1 MAAKEQ
7 LPKRTLM
14 WLEPLMDKISKLG
27 IACSMWHTSMKAFYR
42 KQQDRFSFGEQNAG
56 MTKTWEQYLDKDV
69 TLTEHCKAQS
79 AYMIDMET
87 SNNDMTYMCWCDNQ
101 SGAYIAGE
109 ILVEEGVAQDYAVL
123 FDEAAYYP
131 NGQDL
136 FDMDRESFEFVNGMA
151 LAREKKTVLWLYLTQ
166 EGTDWFTSRR
176 EAAPKGMED
185 LE

>member
-7 LPKRTLM
+7 LPKLTLM

-42 KQQDRFSFGEQNAG
+42 KQQDRFSFGEMNNRI
-56 MTKTWEQYLDKDV
+56 TKNWSAYLDKNV
-69 TLTEHCKAQS
+69 TMEEHCKAKS

-87 SNNDMTYMCWCDNQ
+87 SNNDMTHMCWCDSD
-101 SGAYIAGE
+101 SGAYTAGE
-109 ILVEEGVAQDYAVL
+109 ILVEEGIAEHYEVL
-123 FDEAAYYP
+123 YDDAAYWP

-136 FDMDRESFEFVNGMA
+136 FAMNRESFEFVNGMA
-151 LAREKKTVLWLYLTQ
+151 YATENKTVLWLYLTQ
-166 EGTDWFTSRR
+166 EGTDFFTYR
-176 EAAPKGMED
+176 EETAPKGMED

>member
-42 KQQDRFSFGEQNAG
+42 KQQDRFSFGEMNHR
-56 MTKTWEQYLDKDV
+56 MTKNWSAYLDKNV
-69 TLTEHCKAQS
+69 TMEEHCQAKS

-87 SNNDMTYMCWCDNQ
+87 SNNDMTHMCWCDND

-109 ILVEEGVAQDYAVL
+109 ILVEEGIAEHYEVL
-123 FDEAAYYP
+123 FDDAAFWP

-136 FDMDRESFEFVNGMA
+136 FAMNRESFDFVNGMA
-151 LAREKKTVLWLYLTQ
+151 HARENTAVLWLYLTQ
-166 EGTDWFTSRR
+166 EGTDFFTYR
-176 EAAPKGMED
+176 EETAPKGMED